1 MARLRYWN
9 IVQFVP
15 WILRT
20 QITLISGPE
29 IVWHYRAQRVLEW
42 FPAQRRGP
50 SQQNNNILYTA
61 GDDLGAAK
69 RYTTF

>member
-20 QITLISGPE
+20 QITLISGPD
-29 IVWHYRAQRVLEW
+29 IVSICMALQS
-42 FPAQRRGP
+42 PKGP
-50 SQQNNNILYTA
+50 
-61 GDDLGAAK
+61 
-69 RYTTF
+69 